1 MQIVNKELQN
11 SGFVTWFD
19 DDRLHG
25 NVQTAMA
32 RGIERSR
39 CALVFLTKEYQDKVN
54 GKGPKGCIDNCYLE
68 FRHIARKLTPERIIP
83 VIMEEDMRDDQKWEE
98 VLGINIGGRIYVDM
112 SGNLRVP
119 KYLSEKMEELKKN
132 IRCILSDE
140 DEVKRQ
146 NIQGIEREVKKL
158 KLEEEEERE
167 LIERKKEIERQKV
180 KEEEEKRKLL
190 EREKEIERQKVKEEE
205 EKRKLLEREKEIE
218 RQKLKEEEEKRKL
231 LGKKLSVGVK
241 EYEAEI
247 KKLRDIKQ
255 QKSIKENK
263 RELLERKW
271 GFDVVAWETEF
282 NKLRK
287 KKMQKLKDEQE
298 RELLAVRKS
307 IKK

>member
-190 EREKEIERQKVKEEE
+190 EREKEIERQK
-205 EKRKLLEREKEIE
+205 
-218 RQKLKEEEEKRKL
+218 LKEEEEKRKL